1 MPDNGAYVNG
11 SPAVESVHRHDSY
24 GARDGYRSPY
34 VLEED
39 NATHDLMLLA
49 RRREHRPPACWEC
62 SQAEW
67 LAAGQPAE
75 GPCKTCSRLYRG
87 RVVRCPIC
95 GYWRR
100 SA

>member
-1 MPDNGAYVNG
+1 MPENGACVR

-34 VLEED
+34 VLDED
-39 NATHDLMLLA
+39 YAAHDLMLLD

-67 LAAGQPAE
+67 LAVMPEEETA
-75 GPCKTCSRLYRG
+75 
-87 RVVRCPIC
+87 
-95 GYWRR
+95 
-100 SA
+100 